1 MIGDPLLRGS
11 FFICGNAR
19 KKSLM
24 EQRICNENSFEV
36 LHLKFVQ
43 NEFLKS
49 LHRQKSTIEYCS
61 LHKVM
66 KNRHF
71 GLVKLCK
78 THYTE
83 HA

>member
-1 MIGDPLLRGS
+1 M
-11 FFICGNAR
+11 R
-19 KKSLM
+19 KCPEKNRM
-24 EQRICNENSFEV
+24 GQRIGNENSFGV

-49 LHRQKSTIEYCS
+49 LHWQKSTIEYCS

-71 GLVKLCK
+71 RLVKLCN

>member
-1 MIGDPLLRGS
+1 MIGDPLMRGS

-19 KKSLM
+19 KKTQMGQKIS
-24 EQRICNENSFEV
+24 NENSFGV
-36 LHLKFVQ
+36 LYLKFVQ

-49 LHRQKSTIEYCS
+49 LHWRKSTIEYCS

-66 KNRHF
+66 KNWHF
-71 GLVKLCK
+71 RLVKLCN